1 MAIKTRREALTDEIE
16 GLTDLSFE
24 SEAFS
29 GLG

>member
-1 MAIKTRREALTDEIE
+1 MIKTRREALTDEIE
-16 GLTDLSFE
+16 ELTDLSFE